1 MKMDTFICSECMLA
15 VGGSQTY
22 IFRMMEYM
30 DKQNVRKIIFI
41 WDGEIIADEWKVLI
55 EKYNIEIYFFS
66 QFNPLEIPKSFDGNP
81 VEFRKNENVISIT
94 MRTESFI
101 NSCFLERKFKHANIR
116 SFYYILH
123 SNLLRLKI
131 DNKHVRKIYKRLALK
146 GILADRLFFMDQ
158 YTKGNAENYFGKKL
172 NSPVIRLGMKIPE
185 LDETFIDN
193 RINSKVFTIL
203 SVSRMAFPF
212 KGYNVGLLEDY
223 IRLKK
228 EYSDI
233 RLVLVGSGEG
243 VIELKNRLNSEPD
256 YIRNDV
262 IFCGTIEYE
271 GLREYFAQAN
281 VFVGM
286 GTTVLDAANT
296 GLITV
301 TALAYQKDNYSG
313 GFFHDDVNSIGYIY
327 NKGNEKGNFYDYI
340 KEVYNYDEA
349 KYRECSEKTYA
360 LYKEEY
366 DIGMVMGK
374 ILNLKTKR
382 KRPGLYEIELYKF
395 IVDMSEIMHI

>member
-1 MKMDTFICSECMLA
+1 MKIDTFICSECTLV
-15 VGGSQTY
+15 VGGAQTY

-41 WDGEIIADEWKVLI
+41 WDSGVIADEWKPLI

-66 QFNPLEIPKSFDGNP
+66 QFNPLEIPKSLDGNP
-81 VEFRKNENVISIT
+81 VEFKKNENVMSIA
-94 MRTESFI
+94 MMNESFI

-116 SFYYILH
+116 SFYYIVH
-123 SNLLRLKI
+123 SSFLRLKI
-131 DNKHVRKIYKRLALK
+131 DNKHIRKIYKRLALK
-146 GILADRLFFMDQ
+146 GILADRLIFMYQ
-158 YTKGNAENYFGKKL
+158 PIKETVESYFGKKI

-185 LDETFIDN
+185 LDKTFIDN

-243 VIELKNRLNSEPD
+243 VIELKNRLNREPD

-301 TALAYQKDNYSG
+301 TALSYQKDNYSG

-327 NKGNEKGNFYDYI
+327 NKGNEKGIFYDCI
-340 KEVYNYDEA
+340 KEVYNYDEV
-349 KYRECSEKTYA
+349 KYRECSEKTYT

-366 DIGMVMGK
+366 DIGMIMEK

-395 IVDMSEIMHI
+395 IVDMSEIIHI